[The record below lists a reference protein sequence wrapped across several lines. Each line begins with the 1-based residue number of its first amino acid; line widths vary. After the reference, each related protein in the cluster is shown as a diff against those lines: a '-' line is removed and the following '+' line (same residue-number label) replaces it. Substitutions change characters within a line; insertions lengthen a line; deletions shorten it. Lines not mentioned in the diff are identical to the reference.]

1 MVCICPSDFLTSRR
15 AFPGPPSRQ
24 RAEVGCHRVSGS
36 YRNDLNIRQRS
47 QPRLGTAD
55 AFPDASKRNCAEQC
69 RGRGRKWVVE
79 QHTGKQRLAS
89 FLEVPVRYRESP
101 YLMNLVRD
109 TSNRG
114 GFFRFYSAGTQTCP
128 CSLRVLRTQG
138 HYLLGLCACEQ
149 KQKTKTKHSG
159 GGGDGEPISLGYFI
173 RQISARR
180 LTSC

>member
-15 AFPGPPSRQ
+15 AFPGPPSPQ

-114 GFFRFYSAGTQTCP
+114 GFSVFILPARKPVPAP
-128 CSLRVLRTQG
+128 CVCCARKDTICWGCARVSKSRK
-138 HYLLGLCACEQ
+138 Q
-149 KQKTKTKHSG
+149 KQNTAVVVVTVSLLVWA
-159 GGGDGEPISLGYFI
+159 ISSVKYPPAG
-173 RQISARR
+173 
-180 LTSC
+180 